1 MSLHGHI
8 ENGVVVFTEPVPLP
22 NGTPVRVEAIVAAPV
37 DFWKGATLEELA
49 AQQGV
54 AAPKGDD
61 VISGGWPED
70 ELDDGFEDVLAR
82 WRQRELEQ
90 L

>member
-8 ENGVVVFTEPVPLP
+8 ENGVVVFSEPVLLP
-22 NGTPVRVEAIVAAPV
+22 NGTPVRVEAIATAPV
-37 DFWKGATLEELA
+37 DFWNGATLEQLA

-54 AAPKGDD
+54 AAPNGDD
-61 VISGGWPED
+61 ALGGGWPED
-70 ELDDGFEDVLAR
+70 ELDDGFEDALAR
-82 WRQRELEQ
+82 WRRREREQ